1 MSKVET
7 GPIAPVLPPGFTG
20 TALHTPEY
28 LQEPLRVIPNE
39 NCWINGPTA
48 PVITSILDGYSDS
61 WKNLPGHTILDYPSN
76 EPLHVAGTPVWDSET
91 TDPGLSAHDYNIR
104 RRLEVWKLVQN
115 VVSYLFGNGLAAMS
129 GYYMRVASPE
139 MRDVFLYN
147 GDNIIGSALIHLN
160 VEQDYWKRL
169 DDPAVDSV
177 LTSRG
182 AKFNEYA
189 SETKLGFAYVNTV
202 LSLWETWRSRGD
214 RVIAAARAGSALRS
228 VGDIVEKH
236 AIIKAS
242 SLWNSQQATINLANG
257 FQINA
262 VNAMA
267 LSQLAVIGG
276 SAAAIALNIP
286 LLIRELRRKGSSS
299 ILFMETVN
307 SIGSGVCNIIMS
319 GMTLYC
325 YANVTGLDH
334 VIGAAFFAPQ
344 PESPDE
350 LETQFKIL
358 NQVFQSRSALLY
370 VNMGLMIF
378 LNGYVIKSQW
388 QSLKEAIATGDKASR
403 NSLIPRILAMTCN
416 LVSAPC
422 FSIPALL
429 PAGSA
434 LASAAGGLFATSLFI
449 KHKDYLRDSFRH
461 MMSSAQKYAG
471 KIVGSSKA

>member
-1 MSKVET
+1 M
-7 GPIAPVLPPGFTG
+7 ALPTREFF
-20 TALHTPEY
+20 
-28 LQEPLRVIPNE
+28 QEPLRIIPN
-39 NCWINGPTA
+39 NSCWTNEPTA
-48 PVITSILDGYSDS
+48 PVMSPILDGYSDY
-61 WKNLPGHTILDYPSN
+61 WKNTSGHPILGYPSN
-76 EPLHVAGTPVWDSET
+76 EPSHIAGSSLLDSKTSDSE
-91 TDPGLSAHDYNIR
+91 LSARDYNIR
-104 RRLEVWKLVQN
+104 RRLEVWKLAQN

-139 MRDVFLYN
+139 MRGVFLYN
-147 GDNIIGSALIHLN
+147 ENNVIGRTLIHLN
-160 VEQDYWKRL
+160 VEEDYWNRL

-177 LTSRG
+177 LTGRG
-182 AKFNEYA
+182 AKLNEYA
-189 SETKLGFAYVNTV
+189 SETKLGFAYVNTI
-202 LSLWETWRSRGD
+202 LNLWETWRSRDD

-228 VGDIVEKH
+228 MGDIVEKH

-242 SLWNSQQATINLANG
+242 ALWNAQQATINFTNG

-262 VNAMA
+262 INAMA

-286 LLIRELRRKGSSS
+286 LLIRELRRQGSSS

-334 VIGAAFFAPQ
+334 VIGAEFFAPQ
-344 PESPDE
+344 PESPAE
-350 LETQFKIL
+350 LESQFKIL

-378 LNGYVIKSQW
+378 LNGYVIRSQW

-403 NSLIPRILAMTCN
+403 NSLIPRILAMVCN
-416 LVSAPC
+416 LASAPC

-434 LASAAGGLFATSLFI
+434 LASAAGGLFATSLYI
-449 KHKDYLRDSFRH
+449 KHKDHLRDSFRH
-461 MMSSAQKYAG
+461 MLSSAQKYAG
-471 KIVGSSKA
+471 KITGSLGA